1 MLYLLKD
8 KAPKKVHKSH
18 HTMFYVV
25 DLMNNNKEVVERKI
39 FQTKQTYK
47 KILRHAKLKR
57 YNILY
62 RGIYLFTR
70 EEVKQITVE
79 KQIIKL
85 PQDRRVLDNIFIDI
99 DKNDP
104 ETSKKLRG
112 FVMYMKKLGIDLSVF
127 KTKRG
132 YHVYLTFEN
141 PFITINEK
149 RIRFTKN
156 KKVQEIIEAIKYIL
170 RKKIKLDFD
179 IISANYSVFLERY
192 YNPIKESKSS
202 FIFQGKYIKL
212 ENARDYINRFY
223 LLSQPIR
230 RTTKQYSNNSPR
242 IISINQLQFKA
253 TEKSNITDLL
263 RDNYY
268 PGFAMARMGVPVETA
283 HAIFQ
288 EKLNKKIPIK
298 TFVSFYNFCIQ
309 HKDDS
314 RSRVN
319 SSRYIPNKNKD
330 RIYKRFTE
338 HVKTLYEFFTKN
350 GTNYNIRQIARL
362 TGIPRSSVDWIL
374 KRHSKEDILKN
385 HKLVISAVIRK
396 NKNKLYE
403 WHQKRKQRIKTK
415 QNEQSQPHQQT
426 QQTSQTS
433 KETCKTQS
441 DSTKTDNKAKKSFKI
456 SMGGTHSSLSDFVW
470 SMKLISS
477 AIYKIKSHL
486 IHLHLS
492 NKDKKDTNSDNSK
505 VKRHN
510 KKLLQAYKHLDK
522 FIHVLRLSYDKEY
535 VEFILSCMVVH
546 NRYYNKIMSNI
557 RSKSSNVLNKMTM
570 KLFYRVL
577 SRISK
582 RDYNPVYV
590 VPFSNVV
597 RFGRNTLVNK
607 LVDERYR
614 KHKINSG
621 VLV

>member
-8 KAPKKVHKSH
+8 KARKKVHKSH

-141 PFITINEK
+141 PFITINER

-230 RTTKQYSNNSPR
+230 RTTKKYSNNSPR

-283 HAIFQ
+283 HSIFQ
-288 EKLNKKIPIK
+288 EKLNKKIPTK

-309 HKDDS
+309 HKDDP

-330 RIYKRFTE
+330 KIYKRFTE

-403 WHQKRKQRIKTK
+403 WHQKRKQRIKIK
-415 QNEQSQPHQQT
+415 QNKQTQPHQQN
-426 QQTSQTS
+426 QQIS

-441 DSTKTDNKAKKSFKI
+441 DTTKTDNKAKNAFKI
-456 SMGGTHSSLSDFVW
+456 SMGDSHSSLSDFIW
-470 SMKLISS
+470 SMKLISNT
-477 AIYKIKSHL
+477 IYKIKSHL

-492 NKDKKDTNSDNSK
+492 NKDNKNTNSNNSK
-505 VKRHN
+505 VKRYN

-522 FIHVLRLSYDKEY
+522 FIHVLRLSYNKEY
-535 VEFILSCMVVH
+535 VEFILSYMVVH
-546 NRYYNKIMSNI
+546 NKYYNKIMSNI
-557 RSKSSNVLNKMTM
+557 RSNPSSSLNKMTM

-577 SRISK
+577 SKISK

-597 RFGRNTLVNK
+597 RLGRNTLVNK
-607 LVDERYR
+607 LVDDKY
-614 KHKINSG
+614 KSHKIHGS
-621 VLV
+621 VLA

>member
-1 MLYLLKD
+1 MKMLYLLKD
-8 KAPKKVHKSH
+8 KAPKKVHRSH

-47 KILRHAKLKR
+47 KILRHAKLKK

-99 DKNDP
+99 DKDDH
-104 ETSKKLRG
+104 ETTKKLRG

-141 PFITINEK
+141 PFITINERK
-149 RIRFTKN
+149 IRFTKN

-230 RTTKQYSNNSPR
+230 KTTKRYSNNSSSSSR
-242 IISINQLQFKA
+242 IISINQLQFKV

-268 PGFAMARMGVPVETA
+268 PGFTMARMGIPVETA
-283 HAIFQ
+283 YAIFQ

-298 TFVSFYNFCIQ
+298 TFISFYNFCIQ
-309 HKDDS
+309 HKDDLK
-314 RSRVN
+314 SRVN
-319 SSRYIPNKNKD
+319 TSGYIPNKNKD

-403 WHQKRKQRIKTK
+403 WHQKRKQKIKIK
-415 QNEQSQPHQQT
+415 QNRQSQSHQQS
-426 QQTSQTS
+426 QQTS
-433 KETCKTQS
+433 KENCKTQP
-441 DSTKTDNKAKKSFKI
+441 DTTKIHNKAKKAFKI
-456 SMGGTHSSLSDFVW
+456 SMGGCHSGLSEFIW
-470 SMKLISS
+470 SMKLISNT
-477 AIYKIKSHL
+477 IYKIKSHL

-492 NKDKKDTNSDNSK
+492 NKDNKNANSK

-510 KKLLQAYKHLDK
+510 KKLLQVYKHLDK
-522 FIHVLRLSYDKEY
+522 FIHVLRLSYSKEY
-535 VEFILSCMVVH
+535 VEFILSYMVVH

-557 RSKSSNVLNKMTM
+557 KSKSSNILNQMTM

-582 RDYNPVYV
+582 REYNPVYV
-590 VPFSNVV
+590 MPFSNVV
-597 RFGRNTLVNK
+597 RFGKNTFVNTLVDEKYKENK
-607 LVDERYR
+607 MRSSILA
-614 KHKINSG
+614 
-621 VLV
+621 